1 MKEELFGRH
10 GTVNA
15 ETAIYTYGEMVYRLA
30 LIQMK
35 NRSEADD
42 VFQEVFLRLVKYK
55 DRIRSEEHLKAW
67 LLRVTLNCCKKE
79 FDKAFRRNTVAMEKE
94 CKSEESYEMAMPGN
108 PVYEA
113 VLALPENYKSVVHL
127 FYDEQYSVREIGK
140 ILEVSESVVKTRLY
154 RGREMLKEALKGEW
168 ESAGR
173 I

>member
-15 ETAIYTYGEMVYRLA
+15 EAAIYTYGEMVYRLA

-42 VFQEVFLRLVKYK
+42 VYK

-94 CKSEESYEMAMPGN
+94 CKSEESYEMEMPGN

-127 FYDEQYSVREIGK
+127 FYYEQYSVREIGK

>member
-1 MKEELFGRH
+1 M
-10 GTVNA
+10 
-15 ETAIYTYGEMVYRLA
+15 
-30 LIQMK
+30 
-35 NRSEADD
+35 
-42 VFQEVFLRLVKYK
+42 
-55 DRIRSEEHLKAW
+55 
-67 LLRVTLNCCKKE
+67 
-79 FDKAFRRNTVAMEKE
+79 
-94 CKSEESYEMAMPGN
+94 MPGN

-127 FYDEQYSVREIGK
+127 FYYEQYSVREIGK

>member
-10 GTVNA
+10 GTVNT
-15 ETAIYTYGEMVYRLA
+15 EKAIYTYGEMVYRLA

-42 VFQEVFLRLVKYK
+42 IFQEVFLRLVKYK
-55 DRIRSEEHLKAW
+55 DRIQNEEHLKAW

-79 FDKAFRRNTVAMEKE
+79 FDKSFRRNTVAMEKE
-94 CKSEESYEMAMPGN
+94 CKSEDSYEMEMPGN

-127 FYDEQYSVREIGK
+127 FYYEQYSVREIGN
-140 ILEVSESVVKTRLY
+140 ILEVSESVVKTRLH

>member
-1 MKEELFGRH
+1 M
-10 GTVNA
+10 
-15 ETAIYTYGEMVYRLA
+15 
-30 LIQMK
+30 
-35 NRSEADD
+35 
-42 VFQEVFLRLVKYK
+42 FQEVFLRLVKYK

-94 CKSEESYEMAMPGN
+94 CKSEESYEMEMPGN

-127 FYDEQYSVREIGK
+127 FYYEQYSVREIGK